1 MRTTTPTCH
10 AWPVIICSVFMTS
23 LIPLDAG
30 SQQNIPTVTRPS
42 PPPDTDYFP
51 PSDSYSPVIFSLAWA
66 GEPSL
71 YVASKDPT
79 LVSYRIGWLHYMG
92 GQSGVVRLVIKPD
105 GSGQLI
111 CSLVSIKKTEEV
123 KRTQS
128 SVSVAEVEKFLQL
141 VEAAR
146 FWSMP
151 TKQPQPG
158 KDSGG
163 HTNYVL
169 DGTPW
174 LAEGVRGG
182 SYHAVWRNSPA
193 PGYYTEILRCL
204 AKDMAKIDDAVIK
217 IPRYNPP
224 IK

>member
-42 PPPDTDYFP
+42 PPSDTDYFP

-66 GEPSL
+66 SEPSL
-71 YVASKDPT
+71 YVASKDPN

-105 GSGQLI
+105 GSGQVI

-151 TKQPQPG
+151 SNEPQPR
-158 KDSGG
+158 KDSRG
-163 HTNYVL
+163 HTIYVL

-193 PGYYTEILRCL
+193 PGYYTEILRYL
-204 AKDMAKIDDAVIK
+204 AKDMAKIDDAVI
-217 IPRYNPP
+217 IFPPYNSP
-224 IK
+224 KK